1 MKQKPKK
8 CALKFSDIENLL
20 DEMEKL
26 EPPCPKGKYRFVIR
40 CKETERRFKKF
51 EKSIKNK

>member
-1 MKQKPKK
+1 VKQKPKK